1 MERKPRQGKSG
12 PEQSSKETRKPTS
25 GKERSRT
32 GSRTT
37 KPVERKETNRSS
49 QPKQANQENY
59 ENFESTRRRTSPG
72 RDSRPDKNFKPAS
85 VRKTST
91 EKPADAESPRRR
103 TSTDREARSDR
114 NYKSSSS
121 GRGSAEKP
129 GRPEY
134 PRKRT
139 SPDKDAHPD
148 RNYKPTAVRSGYT
161 EKPENS
167 ESPRKRT
174 SPGRDTRTD
183 RNFKTSP
190 IRRAPSEN
198 SDDSD
203 TTRFRKS
210 EGSDSRPDRRK
221 DESHTR
227 KPYAG
232 KKEGYGRPQR
242 EESKYSSGRR
252 PSRPAPGSNDGLI
265 RLNKYIANSGICSRR
280 EADELILAGVVMVNG
295 KVVTELGTKVS
306 PTDKVQYDNHT
317 IRNEK
322 HVYVLLNKPKG
333 YITTTDDPFDRKTV
347 MTLVADACKERIY
360 PVGRLDRNTTGL
372 LLLTN
377 DGDIAKKLTHPR
389 HRVKKVYHV
398 EVDKAVTKSDMIKM
412 ATEGVELEDGVAI
425 VDEVAYAE
433 GGSKKEVGVELHS
446 GKNRIVRRIFEAL
459 GYEVVKLDRLSFAGL
474 TKKDLPR
481 GKWRLLT
488 EQEVNYLKML
498 K

>member
-1 MERKPRQGKSG
+1 MAERKPVSLLKQKLPLSSYLCQNLTSGMERKPRPGKSS
-12 PEQSSKETRKPTS
+12 PEQSSKETRKPSS
-25 GKERSRT
+25 GKGRASTGRA
-32 GSRTT
+32 GSRTP
-37 KPVERKETNRSS
+37 KPYERKETSRSAE
-49 QPKQANQENY
+49 PGKTHPDKTENS
-59 ENFESTRRRTSPG
+59 EFLRKKTAPGRVSNPEHKFKSGPVRRTSAEN
-72 RDSRPDKNFKPAS
+72 PDY
-85 VRKTST
+85 T
-91 EKPADAESPRRR
+91 ESPRRR
-103 TSTDREARSDR
+103 TTPDRDARPERD
-114 NYKSSSS
+114 YKSSPGRKIYTEKSEDSEPPRRRTSS
-121 GRGSAEKP
+121 GKESFKQ
-129 GRPEY
+129 
-134 PRKRT
+134 K
-139 SPDKDAHPD
+139 
-148 RNYKPTAVRSGYT
+148 NYKPTSTRRDTT
-161 EKPENS
+161 EKPDET
-167 ESPRKRT
+167 ESPRYRK
-174 SPGRDTRTD
+174 SPGSDY
-183 RNFKTSP
+183 
-190 IRRAPSEN
+190 RADN
-198 SDDSD
+198 
-203 TTRFRKS
+203 
-210 EGSDSRPDRRK
+210 RK
-221 DESHTR
+221 DDKR
-227 KPYAG
+227 PGKPFSG
-232 KKEGYGRPQR
+232 KKEGYGRPKPVA
-242 EESKYSSGRR
+242 SGYSSGKR
-252 PSRPAPGSNDGLI
+252 PSRPAPGNNDGLI

-306 PTDKVQYDNHT
+306 LADKVQYDNHT

-347 MTLVADACKERIY
+347 MTLVSDACKERIY

-398 EVDKAVTKSDMIKM
+398 ELDKAVTKSDMIKM
-412 ATEGVELEDGVAI
+412 ATEGVELEDGVAV